1 MIELL
6 PKGGGG
12 GGSMVEVNNLND
24 RLRALRLERGFTQQ
38 ELGDMLGVTAQA
50 VSKWETRISTPDIN
64 LLPKISALFKCSIDS
79 LFNGME
85 VVHEREKNKTM
96 INADFS
102 KIESSDLR
110 GLVMRDVNLEGAEIF
125 DSCLNGMR
133 IHHGGMSDLSLKN
146 VNLDGLTIGFSL
158 CGHMVPIRFSK
169 NDFKRSIIDRCDL
182 AGVEITNC
190 NLSGVKIKGSILK
203 DSWLLQ
209 PEGYEPI
216 HIEDV
221 NLQNSVIKNGIRTT
235 RLQLRKNKSGENVL
249 DGLLALGTNYC

>member
-1 MIELL
+1 
-6 PKGGGG
+6 
-12 GGSMVEVNNLND
+12 
-24 RLRALRLERGFTQQ
+24 
-38 ELGDMLGVTAQA
+38 MLGVTAQA
-50 VSKWETRISTPDIN
+50 VSKWETKISTPDIN

-79 LFNGME
+79 LFNGIE
-85 VVHEREKNKTM
+85 VVHETEKNKTKV
-96 INADFS
+96 NADFS

-133 IHHGGMSDLSLKN
+133 IHHGGMSNLSLNN
-146 VNLDGLTIGFSL
+146 VNLDGLTIGFSQMSGAVIHDL
-158 CGHMVPIRFSK
+158 GGHTVPIRFSE

-182 AGVEITNC
+182 AKVEITNC
-190 NLSGVKIKGSILK
+190 NLSGMKIKGSILK

-221 NLQNSVIKNGIRTT
+221 NLRGSVIKNSD
-235 RLQLRKNKSGENVL
+235 LSGLHIQGFRVEGLIINGVSYEKLL
-249 DGLLALGTNYC
+249 DAYEPI